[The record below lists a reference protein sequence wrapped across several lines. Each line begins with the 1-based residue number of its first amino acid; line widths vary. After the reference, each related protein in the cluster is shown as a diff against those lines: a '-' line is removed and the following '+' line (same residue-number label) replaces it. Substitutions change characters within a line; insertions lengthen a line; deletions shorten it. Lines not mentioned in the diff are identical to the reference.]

1 MRIRMYNVGYGDCF
15 CLRDKKKN
23 LLVDFGTSNGRIEG
37 RPRRD
42 IFDMVLSDL
51 MSIENKN
58 LLLTH
63 FHLDHL
69 SGLLYLMK
77 HRRGSFDFGTIYL
90 PDVFSSPEKSRTLAL
105 LLLSDLRKDSFL
117 PSKQVSLYALVE
129 ALSSRIGKTKIAFLS
144 RGRSF
149 EGKYTALWPD
159 HDEIGAMTERILV
172 PLEKEHSWILKSVL
186 AFAEK
191 LRQMICSMAEDG
203 TGEKPYAI
211 SALEQEFR
219 DLRSMPEFRQ
229 LMDAVDAEDA
239 EKWDIKNS
247 ISVVFQ
253 NSEDSEWNLL
263 FTGDISGEYM
273 KKIAGNYDG
282 TLPLHEHYW
291 CIKVP
296 HHGTGSHYYNFADYT
311 PENLLIS
318 NGIYHTLGKKQ
329 AKAARTTTE
338 YAGMFHTWDVT
349 MWCSNSSCCDGFRDG
364 CSCKECEII
373 SPRYYLDIR

>member
-1 MRIRMYNVGYGDCF
+1 MYNVGYGDCF
-15 CLRDKKKN
+15 CLREKKKN

-51 MSIENKN
+51 MTIENKN

-69 SGLLYLMK
+69 SGLLYLLK
-77 HRRGSFDFGTIYL
+77 HRRGSFDFGKIYL
-90 PDVFSSPEKSRTLAL
+90 PDVFSTPEKSRTLAL
-105 LLLSDLRKDSFL
+105 LLLADLRKDSYL

-129 ALSSRIGKTKIAFLS
+129 ALSARARNTKIEFLS
-144 RGRSF
+144 RGKEF
-149 EGKYTALWPD
+149 EDKYVALWPD
-159 HDEIGAMTERILV
+159 TDVIAELTEEMLA
-172 PLEKEHSWILKSVL
+172 PLEKKHSQIIKELIS
-186 AFAEK
+186 FSEK
-191 LRQMICSMAEDG
+191 LRQMIICMTAESD
-203 TGEKPYAI
+203 GEKPYPV
-211 SALEQEFR
+211 SVLEQEFR
-219 DLRSMPEFRQ
+219 DLRSMPEFHQ
-229 LMDAVDAEDA
+229 LMEDVDGEEQ
-239 EKWDIKNS
+239 EKWDIKNAIS
-247 ISVVFQ
+247 IVFQ
-253 NSEDSEWNLL
+253 NDEDSDWNLL
-263 FTGDISGEYM
+263 FTGDVSNKYM
-273 KKIAGNYDG
+273 EKLAENYDEK
-282 TLPLHEHYW
+282 LPLYDHYW

-296 HHGTGSHYYNFADYT
+296 HHGTASHYYNFSGYT

-338 YAGMFHTWDVT
+338 YAGLFHTWDVAV
-349 MWCSNSSCCDGFRDG
+349 WCSNNNCCDGFKNG

>member
-23 LLVDFGTSNGRIEG
+23 LLVDFGTSNGRIDG

-69 SGLLYLMK
+69 SGLLYLLK
-77 HRRGSFDFGTIYL
+77 HRRGSFDFGKIYL
-90 PDVFSSPEKSRTLAL
+90 PDVFSRPEKSRTLAL
-105 LLLSDLRKDSFL
+105 LLLADLRKDSYL

-129 ALSSRIGKTKIAFLS
+129 ALSSRARNTQIELLS
-144 RGRSF
+144 RGTRF
-149 EGKYTALWPD
+149 DGKYVALWPD
-159 HDEIGAMTERILV
+159 ADEISVLTEELLA
-172 PLEKEHSWILKSVL
+172 PLEKNHPEMTAQVI
-186 AFAEK
+186 AFSEK
-191 LRQMICSMAEDG
+191 LRQMICCMTAEG
-203 TGEKPYAI
+203 SGEKPYTVT
-211 SALEQEFR
+211 SLEQEFR
-219 DLRSMPEFRQ
+219 ELRSGEEFQRLLQ
-229 LMDAVDAEDA
+229 DVDAGEQ
-239 EKWDIKNS
+239 EKWEIKDAIS
-247 ISVVFQ
+247 IVFQ
-253 NSEDSEWNLL
+253 NQEDNDSNLL
-263 FTGDISGEYM
+263 FTGDITGEYM
-273 KKIAGNYDG
+273 QRIAKNYDG
-282 TLPLHEHYW
+282 KLPLYENYW

-296 HHGTGSHYYNFADYT
+296 HHGTGSHYYDFSPYM

-318 NGIYHTLGKKQ
+318 NGIYHTLGKKL

-338 YAGMFHTWDVT
+338 YAGLFHTWDVT
-349 MWCSNSSCCDGFRDG
+349 VWCSNNNCCDGFRDG